1 MLIIRKRIN
10 SVHLHFIIYMANETI
25 FLLSFLVFIF
35 FILALDLGLLKK
47 KADTISMKQA
57 GLMSFFVV
65 SLAMCF
71 YFFLITY
78 GHLLHGITSMEKL
91 QQVIASHHH
100 PVKIIPNDLENS
112 IQLYNQN
119 LGLEY
124 LTGYVVEYA
133 LSVDNIFVMVL
144 IFTAFGVAQKN
155 YHRVLFWGILGAIV
169 MRFVFIFVGAALIE
183 KFSWIMYVFGA
194 FLVFTGIKMFFEKE
208 GGDKIDTQNHPVVKF
223 ANRFFQVHHHFVGNR
238 FFVTV
243 DGIKKMTPLFLVLLI
258 IEATDLIFA
267 VDSIPAIF
275 SVTKDP
281 YIVFFSNIFAIIGL
295 RSMFFLLAGII
306 DKFRFLK
313 VGLSV
318 LLTFIGLKMLFHHY
332 LENWGFSTTH
342 SLIIIV
348 SILALSILFSLMF
361 PLVKKERKLKF
372 DPENDEHLRH

>member
-1 MLIIRKRIN
+1 
-10 SVHLHFIIYMANETI
+10 MANETI
-25 FLLSFLVFIF
+25 FLLVFVLFIF

-57 GLMSFFVV
+57 GMMSFFVI

-78 GHLLHGITSMEKL
+78 GHLLHGINSMEKL
-91 QQVIASHHH
+91 QSVISSHHH
-100 PVKIIPNDLENS
+100 PVKIIPNDLEHS

-169 MRFVFIFVGAALIE
+169 MRFIFIFLGAALIE

-194 FLVFTGIKMFFEKE
+194 FLVFTGIKMFFDKD

-223 ANRFFQVHHHFVGNR
+223 ANRFFQVHNHFVGHR
-238 FFVTV
+238 FFVTI
-243 DGIKKMTPLFLVLLI
+243 DGIKKITPLFLVLLI

-313 VGLSV
+313 IGLSV
-318 LLTFIGLKMLFHHY
+318 LLTFIGLKMLFHNY
-332 LENWGFSTTH
+332 LQNWGFSTTH
-342 SLIIIV
+342 SLIVIV

-361 PLVKKERKLKF
+361 PEIKKERKLKF

>member
-1 MLIIRKRIN
+1 MT
-10 SVHLHFIIYMANETI
+10 SETL
-25 FLLSFLVFIF
+25 FLLGFLIFISI
-35 FILALDLGLLKK
+35 ILALDLGLLNKK
-47 KADTISMKQA
+47 SATVSMKQA

-65 SLAMCF
+65 ALSMCF
-71 YFFLITY
+71 YFLLITY

-91 QQVIASHHH
+91 QQVITAHHH
-100 PVKIIPNDLENS
+100 PVKILPNDLETS

-144 IFTAFGVAQKN
+144 IFTAFGVAKKN

-169 MRFVFIFVGAALIE
+169 MRFAFIFVGAALIE
-183 KFSWIMYVFGA
+183 KFDWIMYVFGA
-194 FLVFTGIKMFFEKE
+194 FLVFTGIKMFLEKDSDE
-208 GGDKIDTQNHPVVKF
+208 EIDTKNHPVVRF
-223 ANRFFQVHHHFVGNR
+223 ANRFFKVHDHFVGNK

-243 DGIKKMTPLFLVLLI
+243 NGVKKLTPLFLVLLI

-295 RSMFFLLAGII
+295 RSMFFILSGII

-313 VGLSV
+313 IGLAA
-318 LLTFIGLKMLFHHY
+318 LLTFIGLKMIFHIY
-332 LENWGFSTTH
+332 LEEWGFSTTH
-342 SLIIIV
+342 SLFVIV
-348 SILALSILFSLMF
+348 GILASSIFFSLIF
-361 PLVKKERKLKF
+361 PERIKDRKLKF
-372 DPENDEHLRH
+372 DPENEDHGRY

>member
-1 MLIIRKRIN
+1 
-10 SVHLHFIIYMANETI
+10 
-25 FLLSFLVFIF
+25 
-35 FILALDLGLLKK
+35 
-47 KADTISMKQA
+47 MKQA

-65 SLAMCF
+65 ALSVCF
-71 YFFLITY
+71 YFVLINY
-78 GHLLHGITSMEKL
+78 GHYLHGIDSLDKL
-91 QQVIASHHH
+91 QQVIVRHHH
-100 PVKIIPNDLENS
+100 PVHLIPGDLEHS

-133 LSVDNIFVMVL
+133 LSVDNIFVIVL
-144 IFTAFGVAQKN
+144 IFTGFGVAPRN

-183 KFSWIMYVFGA
+183 KFEWIMYVFGA
-194 FLVFTGIKMFFEKE
+194 FLVFTGVKMFLDKDKE
-208 GGDKIDTQNHPVVKF
+208 EKIDPQSHPVVKF
-223 ANRFFQVHHHFVGNR
+223 ANRHFKVHNHFVGNK

-243 DGIKKMTPLFLVLLI
+243 DGIRKMTPLFLVLLI

-313 VGLSV
+313 IGLAA
-318 LLTFIGLKMLFHHY
+318 LLTFIGLKMLFHLY
-332 LENWGFSTTH
+332 LDQFGFTTTD
-342 SLIIIV
+342 SLLIIIGILGI
-348 SILALSILFSLMF
+348 SIFFSLIF
-361 PLVKKERKLKF
+361 PESKKDRKLKF
-372 DPENDEHLRH
+372 DPENEDNTRH